1 MNAQIA
7 SFTTEAT
14 YSLTICS
21 ETGTA
26 VDCSCPDM
34 KYRGHRYNHQ
44 CKHML
49 AFQTQLDRA
58 ARFILLQREIAEKE
72 ANARRA
78 AINALY
84 NPNNIG

>member
-1 MNAQIA
+1 MTQTIT
-7 SFTTEAT
+7 SFTSETT
-14 YSLTICS
+14 YRLTICE

-34 KYRGHRYNHQ
+34 QFRGHRNNHI
-44 CKHML
+44 CKHMA

-72 ANARRA
+72 ANARRD

>member
-1 MNAQIA
+1 MTQTIT
-7 SFTTEAT
+7 SFTSETT
-14 YSLTICS
+14 YRLTICE

-26 VDCSCPDM
+26 IDCSCADM
-34 KYRGHRYNHQ
+34 KYRGHRNNHQ

-58 ARFILLQREIAEKE
+58 ARFILLQREVAEKE
-72 ANARRA
+72 ANARRE